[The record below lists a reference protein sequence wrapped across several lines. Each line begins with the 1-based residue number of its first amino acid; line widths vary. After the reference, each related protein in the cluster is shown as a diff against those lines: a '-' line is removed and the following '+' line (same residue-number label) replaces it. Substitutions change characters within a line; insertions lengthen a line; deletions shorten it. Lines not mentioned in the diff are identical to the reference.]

1 MVYMGSK
8 NRIAKELIPIITDQL
23 QPNQWY
29 VEPFVGGAN
38 MMDKIQHPYKL
49 GADSNKYLIA
59 LLNYVQDGNQLP
71 DFISKD
77 EYTKVKTNKD
87 KYPNWLVGYVGFI
100 CSFRGKF
107 FGGYSG
113 LYYTNAGKERNYQ
126 QERSNNLLKQNLKDI
141 TFKCCSYDQLEIPDN
156 SVIYCDPPYQ
166 DTTKYKDSFDSDKF
180 WDWCRIK
187 VSEENKVYIS
197 EYNAPADF
205 KCIWEKQVNS
215 NLGATSKKA
224 TEKLFI
230 YKGQL

>member
-23 QPNQWY
+23 QPTWWY
-29 VEPFVGGAN
+29 IEPFVGGAN
-38 MMDKIQHPYKL
+38 MIDKIQHPYKL

-59 LLNYVQDGNQLP
+59 LLKYVQDGNQLP
-71 DFISKD
+71 EFLSR
-77 EYTKVKTNKD
+77 ENYLKVKDNKES
-87 KYPNWLVGYVGFI
+87 YPDWYVGFVGFI

-166 DTTKYKDSFDSDKF
+166 DTTKYKDSFDSNKF

-187 VSEENKVYIS
+187 VSEGNKVYIS

-230 YKGQL
+230 HKSWL